1 MRVFV
6 ASKLWGRECPVLMDY
21 DCQLSRCVLL
31 SLFIAIAGMGT
42 PVFAGGFSPG
52 SVTDQRFVATGT
64 SASCEAGGL
73 CFTSARQSHGLS
85 RFPLA
90 YVDPGS
96 GQLIWQMSV
105 AACVG
110 SLFFIKRGW
119 AFLRK
124 LVGKCFKKR

>member
-1 MRVFV
+1 
-6 ASKLWGRECPVLMDY
+6 MDY

-31 SLFIAIAGMGT
+31 ILFIAFAGKGT
-42 PVFAGGFSPG
+42 PVFAGSFCPG

-96 GQLIWQMSV
+96 GQLIWQLLV
-105 AACVG
+105 AVCVG
-110 SLFFIKRGW
+110 GLFYIKRVRG
-119 AFLRK
+119 FLGK
-124 LVGKCFKKR
+124 LVKKWFKKH